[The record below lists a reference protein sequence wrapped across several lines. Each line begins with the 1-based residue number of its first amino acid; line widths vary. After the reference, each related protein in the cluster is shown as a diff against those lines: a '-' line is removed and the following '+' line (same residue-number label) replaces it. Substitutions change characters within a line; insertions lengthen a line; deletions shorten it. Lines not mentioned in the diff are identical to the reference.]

1 MAKPSFSVIGA
12 DVVITG
18 DVRAASDLHIDG
30 VVEGD
35 ISCAT
40 LVQGPESRIKGQIE
54 AGSARLAGQVEGEIN
69 AGELVIEAGARVT
82 GDISYETISVA
93 SGSHVEGRFMHRR
106 GAGAQGGAE
115 LKLVSDESQATA

>member
-1 MAKPSFSVIGA
+1 MAKPSFSVIGS

-115 LKLVSDESQATA
+115 LKLVSDGSQATA